1 MQSESANEN
10 STPEAVYEITSAPAR
25 GSRRSR
31 RRQGR
36 QGKQGKQGRQG
47 TGPAEE
53 GPVFVDNSGRR
64 ARLLRRCGT
73 LLGVVCLGY
82 AVVLGMAFMGWGISA
97 SPSDL
102 FPFGGGGGRSG
113 VPGGGGNGPQ
123 PQGGIAPKGIPSGAP
138 GGAPGGTA
146 PSGAPTA
153 VPSPSASAH

>member
-10 STPEAVYEITSAPAR
+10 LAPEAVCEITSAPAR
-25 GSRRSR
+25 GSRRK
-31 RRQGR
+31 
-36 QGKQGKQGRQG
+36 QGKQGKQGKG
-47 TGPAEE
+47 SAEE

-97 SPSDL
+97 SPTQL
-102 FPFGGGGGRSG
+102 FPFGGGGG
-113 VPGGGGNGPQ
+113 GGGQSGAPGNGNGPQ
-123 PQGGIAPKGIPSGAP
+123 PQGGIAPEGIPSGAP
-138 GGAPGGTA
+138 GGTP

-153 VPSPSASAH
+153 VPSPSASAN

>member
-10 STPEAVYEITSAPAR
+10 LTPEAVYEITSAPAR
-25 GSRRSR
+25 GSRRK
-31 RRQGR
+31 
-36 QGKQGKQGRQG
+36 QGKQGKQGKQRKG
-47 TGPAEE
+47 SAEE

-97 SPSDL
+97 SPTQL
-102 FPFGGGGGRSG
+102 FPFGGGGG
-113 VPGGGGNGPQ
+113 GGGGGQSGAPGNGNGPQ
-123 PQGGIAPKGIPSGAP
+123 PQGGIAPEGIPSGAP
-138 GGAPGGTA
+138 GGTP

-153 VPSPSASAH
+153 VPSPSESAN

>member
-10 STPEAVYEITSAPAR
+10 LTPEAAPA
-25 GSRRSR
+25 
-31 RRQGR
+31 
-36 QGKQGKQGRQG
+36 
-47 TGPAEE
+47 E

-64 ARLLRRCGT
+64 ARLLRRCGM

-97 SPSDL
+97 SPTEL
-102 FPFGGGGGRSG
+102 FPFGGGGGQAG
-113 VPGGGGNGPQ
+113 APGQGGAGNGPQ
-123 PQGGIAPKGIPSGAP
+123 PQGGVAPEGIPSGATS
-138 GGAPGGTA
+138 GAPGGTA

>member
-25 GSRRSR
+25 GSRR
-31 RRQGR
+31 RQGR
-36 QGKQGKQGRQG
+36 QGRQG

-123 PQGGIAPKGIPSGAP
+123 PQGGIAPEGIPS
-138 GGAPGGTA
+138 GAPGGTA

>member
-10 STPEAVYEITSAPAR
+10 STPQAVYEITSAPVS
-25 GSRRSR
+25 GSRR
-31 RRQGR
+31 
-36 QGKQGKQGRQG
+36 KQGKQR

-82 AVVLGMAFMGWGISA
+82 AVLLGMAFMGWGISA

-113 VPGGGGNGPQ
+113 APGGGGNGPQ
-123 PQGGIAPKGIPSGAP
+123 PQGGVAPEGIPSGAP
-138 GGAPGGTA
+138 GGTV

>member
-10 STPEAVYEITSAPAR
+10 LTPEAVYEITSAPAR
-25 GSRRSR
+25 GSRR
-31 RRQGR
+31 
-36 QGKQGKQGRQG
+36 KQGKQRKGS
-47 TGPAEE
+47 AEE

-97 SPSDL
+97 SPTQL
-102 FPFGGGGGRSG
+102 FPFGGGGGGGQSG
-113 VPGGGGNGPQ
+113 APGNGNGPQ
-123 PQGGIAPKGIPSGAP
+123 PQGGIAPESIPSN
-138 GGAPGGTA
+138 APGGTP

-153 VPSPSASAH
+153 VPSPSASAN

>member
-10 STPEAVYEITSAPAR
+10 FTPEAVYEITSTPAR
-25 GSRRSR
+25 GSRR
-31 RRQGR
+31 R
-36 QGKQGKQGRQG
+36 QGKQRKGS
-47 TGPAEE
+47 AEE

-97 SPSDL
+97 SPTEL
-102 FPFGGGGGRSG
+102 FPFGGGGGG
-113 VPGGGGNGPQ
+113 GGGGQGGAPGGGGNGPQ
-123 PQGGIAPKGIPSGAP
+123 PQGGVVPEGIPSGAP
-138 GGAPGGTA
+138 NGTP

-153 VPSPSASAH
+153 VPSPSASAN